1 MDPKLSGAKTNPKV
15 NPKNLEKQKKKHP
28 GSMGS
33 GKELEPIHWEW
44 CSAPL
49 WARARPQA
57 QHIQVQA
64 RTPSPTYLGL
74 DNALVSIFHL

>member
-33 GKELEPIHWEW
+33 GKELEPIHWE
-44 CSAPL
+44 
-49 WARARPQA
+49 
-57 QHIQVQA
+57 
-64 RTPSPTYLGL
+64 
-74 DNALVSIFHL
+74 